1 MHFCYY
7 QNTKSSGKKSHIC
20 ALIAFELMFVCVL
33 FVVKENSKLWEISLR
48 WYEFPLM
55 PYCNPDKVLSL
66 KKKYKQVWWQ
76 FLLWLYFIAWWM
88 VKNTIH
94 TLYRTYNIHC
104 NYCCIFLS
112 SARKIMS
119 TCQKICRQHARWLST
134 CKIIMLIMLTSY
146 KYI

>member
-1 MHFCYY
+1 MHFSYY
-7 QNTKSSGKKSHIC
+7 QNIC
-20 ALIAFELMFVCVL
+20 VLIAFELLFVCL
-33 FVVKENSKLWEISLR
+33 FVVCCQRKQQTMWSFFTMVWVSTYALLHPRYSIATQ
-48 WYEFPLM
+48 
-55 PYCNPDKVLSL
+55 

-76 FLLWLYFIAWWM
+76 LLLWLYFIAWWM

-119 TCQKICRQHARWLST
+119 TCQKICQHARWLST
-134 CKIIMLIMLTSY
+134 CKIIMWIMLTSY
-146 KYI
+146 

>member
-7 QNTKSSGKKSHIC
+7 QNTKSRGKFPIC

-33 FVVKENSKLWEISLR
+33 FVVKENSKLWEVSLR

-66 KKKYKQVWWQ
+66 KKKIKIKTSLMTVSFMTLFYSMVNGKKYNSYTIYD
-76 FLLWLYFIAWWM
+76 LYIVIIAAYFCPLQD
-88 VKNTIH
+88 KN
-94 TLYRTYNIHC
+94 
-104 NYCCIFLS
+104 
-112 SARKIMS
+112 MS
-119 TCQKICRQHARWLST
+119 TCEKCCQHARWLST

-146 KYI
+146 